1 MKHSV
6 FGGHTWHGE
15 VLHPNL
21 CNPKKKCCTL
31 TCQPRKTVFPWR
43 LLLKRF
49 IVKLGRRRKSSSTDG
64 KEYSN
69 ESGFLNTK
77 AKPSVYHAVVVI
89 FLEFFAW
96 GLLTTPVIEVLRVS
110 LLTMNLRLWTWVY
123 YYLYLHK
130 LRTHLENI
138 HFWSM
143 DSFKASKAFFHFYLH
158 RFLGHWGKF
167 HSVFR
172 LEIESEK
179 IEFKVIIHLALNI

>member
-1 MKHSV
+1 MV
-6 FGGHTWHGE
+6 TRGE
-15 VLHPNL
+15 FL
-21 CNPKKKCCTL
+21 K
-31 TCQPRKTVFPWR
+31 
-43 LLLKRF
+43 KRF

-110 LLTMNLRLWTWVY
+110 LMIQNSDYELE

-130 LRTHLENI
+130 LRTRLENI
-138 HFWSM
+138 HF
-143 DSFKASKAFFHFYLH
+143 
-158 RFLGHWGKF
+158 
-167 HSVFR
+167 
-172 LEIESEK
+172 
-179 IEFKVIIHLALNI
+179 